1 LQDLVDVEGNVVRD
15 PVEHT
20 SEENRRRVVTMA
32 IENIQYACG
41 VKGREGIMRADAVVA
56 DTRKRMIL

>member
-1 LQDLVDVEGNVVRD
+1 MRD